1 MLKYDAWWESHRD
14 LSLIWLYLSEKFS
27 ATQIWKHTYK
37 YFLSSFFLVQSLNM
51 NFSLEKGF
59 EIFPAEH
66 ILFNPLL
73 ACILFGI
80 IYHLMTWGRI
90 GRYKKTLVI

>member
-1 MLKYDAWWESHRD
+1 MMPDGN
-14 LSLIWLYLSEKFS
+14 
-27 ATQIWKHTYK
+27 HTVTS
-37 YFLSSFFLVQSLNM
+37 LSSDCICQKSSVQLKSESIPINIFFRVFFLVQSLNM

-80 IYHLMTWGRI
+80 IYHLMT
-90 GRYKKTLVI
+90 